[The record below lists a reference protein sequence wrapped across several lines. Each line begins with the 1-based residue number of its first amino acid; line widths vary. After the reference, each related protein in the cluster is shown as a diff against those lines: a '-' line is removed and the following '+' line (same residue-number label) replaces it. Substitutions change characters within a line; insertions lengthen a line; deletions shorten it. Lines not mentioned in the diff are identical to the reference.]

1 MAVAEHPDW
10 YLPYFPELR
19 EGPPWVTEDM
29 IDAEPA
35 LARIVDELAGP
46 AGELAAL
53 VRTALAD
60 GAPITVVGSGTSE
73 YAAQAVSEILEDA
86 ARRAG
91 APGGAV
97 QARESFDS
105 SVDPRS
111 GLLLTVSHGGR
122 SSVAVAALEAA
133 RAAGATTALI
143 TAAGPDTPVGAATDL
158 RIDLPFAD
166 RSFCHTVGYLSPILV
181 ATAAGASLT
190 GTAADATALEQHL
203 ELARATRDQ
212 ADGVASGLH
221 GVALH
226 LTAGSGADAP
236 AARELSLK
244 IEEAVRVPAAMR
256 GLETVQHGH
265 FVAADETTSLV
276 VIVADRRHRDL
287 RAERA
292 TSALRAARRLGLRT
306 ALLATQDAVDA
317 VEPGLASA
325 GAVVLPELETAPA
338 PVAALT
344 ATALGLQQLTLALVH
359 KAGVNPDLIR
369 REEEPYRDAAAL
381 TETKIR

>member
-1 MAVAEHPDW
+1 VPEHPEW

-19 EGPPWVTEDM
+19 AGPPWVTEDM
-29 IDAEPA
+29 IDAEPG

-46 AGELAAL
+46 AGELATL
-53 VRTALAD
+53 VRQALANHE
-60 GAPITVVGSGTSE
+60 PITVVGSGTSE
-73 YAAQAVSEILEDA
+73 YAAQAVSEVLEDA

-105 SVDPRS
+105 SADPRS
-111 GLLLTVSHGGR
+111 GLLVAVSHGGR
-122 SSVAVAALEAA
+122 SRVAVAALEAA
-133 RAAGATTALI
+133 RSAGATTALI
-143 TAAGPDTPVGAATDL
+143 TAAGAGTPVSDAADV
-158 RIDLPFAD
+158 RVDLPFAD
-166 RSFCHTVGYLSPILV
+166 KSFCHTVGYLSPILV
-181 ATAAGASLT
+181 AAAVAASLT
-190 GTAADATALEQHL
+190 GSAADAAALQQHL
-203 ELARATRDQ
+203 ERAHATRGQ
-212 ADGVASGLH
+212 AEAVAARLH

-244 IEEAVRVPAAMR
+244 IEEAVRLPAAMR

-265 FVAADETTSLV
+265 FVPADETTSLV
-276 VIVADRRHRDL
+276 VIVADRRNRDR

-292 TSALRAARRLGLRT
+292 ASALRAARRLGMRT
-306 ALLATQDAVDA
+306 ALLATEDAADA
-317 VEPGLASA
+317 VEPELASA
-325 GAVVLPELETAPA
+325 GTVVLPELEAVAA

-344 ATALGLQQLTLALVH
+344 ATALALQQLTIALVH
-359 KAGVNPDLIR
+359 EAGVNPDLIR

-381 TETKIR
+381 TEAKIR

>member
-1 MAVAEHPDW
+1 VPELPDW

-29 IDAEPA
+29 IDAEPG
-35 LARIVDELAGP
+35 LARIVDELAVP
-46 AGELAAL
+46 AGELASLLRRAL
-53 VRTALAD
+53 D
-60 GAPITVVGSGTSE
+60 QGDPITVVGSGTSE
-73 YAAQAVSEILEDA
+73 YAAQAVAEILEDA
-86 ARRAG
+86 ARGAG

-111 GLLLTVSHGGR
+111 GLLVAVSHGGR
-122 SSVAVAALEAA
+122 SRVAVAALEAA
-133 RAAGATTALI
+133 RSAGATTALI
-143 TAAGPDTPVGAATDL
+143 TAAGADTPVGSAADL

-166 RSFCHTVGYLSPILV
+166 KSFCHTVGYLSPMLV
-181 ATAAGASLT
+181 AAAAGASLT
-190 GTAADATALEQHL
+190 GSTLEARSLGEHL
-203 ELARATRDQ
+203 SRAHATRGQ
-212 ADGVASGLH
+212 AEQVAASLH
-221 GVALH
+221 GVELH

-265 FVAADETTSLV
+265 FVPADETTSLV
-276 VIVADRRHRDL
+276 AIVADRRHRDR

-292 TSALRAARRLGLRT
+292 ASALRAARRLGMRT
-306 ALLATQDAVDA
+306 ALLATPDVVDA
-317 VEPGLASA
+317 VEPELASA
-325 GAVVLPELETAPA
+325 GTIVLPELAAAPA

-359 KAGVNPDLIR
+359 EAGVNPDLIR

-381 TETKIR
+381 TEAKIR

>member
-1 MAVAEHPDW
+1 MAGQPDW

-19 EGPPWVTEDM
+19 DGPPWVTEDM
-29 IDAEPA
+29 IDAEPG

-46 AGELAAL
+46 ASELASLLRRAL
-53 VRTALAD
+53 DA
-60 GAPITVVGSGTSE
+60 GEPITAVGSGTSE
-73 YAAQAVSEILEDA
+73 YAAQAVAEILEDA

-111 GLLLTVSHGGR
+111 GLLVAVSHGGR
-122 SSVAVAALEAA
+122 SRVALAALEAA
-133 RAAGATTALI
+133 RSAGATTALI
-143 TAAGPDTPVGAATDL
+143 TAAGADTPVGGAADL
-158 RIDLPFAD
+158 RVDLPLAD

-181 ATAAGASLT
+181 AAAAGASLT
-190 GTAADATALEQHL
+190 GSRLDAAELQRHL
-203 ELARATRDQ
+203 ERAHATRGP
-212 ADGVASGLH
+212 AGAVAASLH

-226 LTAGSGADAP
+226 LTAGSGADVP

-244 IEEAVRVPAAMR
+244 IEEAVRVHAAMR

-265 FVAADETTSLV
+265 FVPAGETTSLI
-276 VIVADRRHRDL
+276 VIVADRRRRDR

-292 TSALRAARRLGLRT
+292 LSALRGARRLGLRT
-306 ALLATQDAVDA
+306 ALLATQDVIDA
-317 VEPGLASA
+317 VEPELVSA
-325 GAVVLPELETAPA
+325 GTVALPELESVPA

-359 KAGVNPDLIR
+359 EAGVNPDLIR

-381 TETKIR
+381 TESKIR